1 MSTETSKS
9 LKRQWHIVR
18 FLLNGV
24 YVSTSNI
31 REHLATLGIQ
41 TELRTI
47 QRDMRVLEGIFPL
60 ECRQDSMP
68 HSWRW
73 QRDVS
78 KGGMSLTQALTFRLV
93 EDQLR
98 DFLSPQLMQDL
109 QPLFIRA
116 KLVTGMANGTEQVER
131 VAPDIIKPSQKG
143 GQAHGITGAK
153 HSPVSVILGGIQSL
167 LGAMLTSKEQKSSF
181 HVLDSAV
188 SRLIKI
194 MRDEE
199 LDELVADF

>member
-18 FLLNGV
+18 YLLNGV

-131 VAPDIIKPSQKG
+131 VSADIIKPSPKG
-143 GQAHGITGAK
+143 GMEHGITGARY
-153 HSPVSVILGGIQSL
+153 SPVSAILGGIQSL
-167 LGAMLTSKEQKSSF
+167 LGAMLASKEQKSSF
-181 HVLDSAV
+181 QVLDLAV
-188 SRLIKI
+188 SDLVKI

>member
-1 MSTETSKS
+1 MSTESSKS

-18 FLLNGV
+18 YLLNGV
-24 YVSTSNI
+24 YVSTSSI
-31 REHLATLGIQ
+31 REHLATLGME

-47 QRDMRVLEGIFPL
+47 QRDMRILEGIFPL
-60 ECRQDSMP
+60 ECRQDSVP

-131 VAPDIIKPSQKG
+131 VAPDIIKPSPKG
-143 GQAHGITGAK
+143 GMEHGITGAK

-188 SRLIKI
+188 SSLVKI

>member
-1 MSTETSKS
+1 MSTESSKS

-18 FLLNGV
+18 YLLNGV
-24 YVSTSNI
+24 YVSTSSI
-31 REHLATLGIQ
+31 REHLATLGME

-47 QRDMRVLEGIFPL
+47 QRDMRILEGIFPL
-60 ECRQDSMP
+60 ECRQDSVP

-109 QPLFIRA
+109 QPLFIKA
-116 KLVTGMANGTEQVER
+116 KLVTGMANVS
-131 VAPDIIKPSQKG
+131 ADIIKPSPKG
-143 GQAHGITGAK
+143 GMEHGITGARY
-153 HSPVSVILGGIQSL
+153 SPVSAILGGIQSL
-167 LGAMLTSKEQKSSF
+167 LGAMLASKEQKSSF
-181 HVLDSAV
+181 QVLDSAV
-188 SRLIKI
+188 SDLVKI